1 MGQRKICVSLDT
13 VLHHIT
19 LLVIRML
26 YNGYQN
32 SNFFNITR
40 MVLVTEMLRF
50 LENPN

>member
-1 MGQRKICVSLDT
+1 MGQWKIYVSFNT
-13 VLHHIT
+13 VLHHVT
-19 LLVIRML
+19 FLFIRML